1 MLDQQAQQPQG
12 NRSAAPL
19 LARTGMRRAGTPQGP
34 AARNAETVSPPA
46 GHAPDSNGEGWSRL
60 LRFLAAGDDREQEA
74 YERARNR
81 LLQFFA
87 ARGMLRD
94 EDLADATF
102 DRVVAKLSDESA
114 EQVRS
119 PVGYL
124 LRFAHFIY
132 LEHVKSERARRRWL
146 AALQFEDSDGPERAQ
161 ERSFRDERLALL
173 TRGLNELPPAD
184 RDLLLSYYTHDDGS
198 RIASRQKLS
207 LQLGIAPPL
216 LRTRVSRLLATLNQ
230 RVRVLAEQAG
240 LA

>member
-1 MLDQQAQQPQG
+1 
-12 NRSAAPL
+12 
-19 LARTGMRRAGTPQGP
+19 
-34 AARNAETVSPPA
+34 
-46 GHAPDSNGEGWSRL
+46 L
-60 LRFLAAGDDREQEA
+60 LRFLAAGDDREQDA
-74 YERARNR
+74 YARARNR

-132 LEHVKSERARRRWL
+132 LEHLKSESARRRRL
-146 AALQFEDSDGPERAQ
+146 AALQLEDPDRPDRAQ
-161 ERSFRDERLALL
+161 ERSLRDERLALL

-184 RDLLLSYYTHDDGS
+184 RDLLLSYYSHDGGS

-207 LQLGIAPPL
+207 LQLGIAPAL
-216 LRTRVSRLLATLNQ
+216 LRTRVSRLLAALNQ
-230 RVRVLAEQAG
+230 RVRVLAEQAE

>member
-1 MLDQQAQQPQG
+1 MFDQEAQQPQS
-12 NRSAAPL
+12 NRSEDPL
-19 LARTGMRRAGTPQGP
+19 LARTGVRRAARPQGH
-34 AARNAETVSPPA
+34 AARAAQAVSSTARHP
-46 GHAPDSNGEGWSRL
+46 PDSNGEGWSRL
-60 LRFLAAGDDREQEA
+60 LRFLAAGDDREEDA
-74 YERARNR
+74 YARARNR

-132 LEHVKSERARRRWL
+132 LEHVKSESARQRRL
-146 AALQFEDSDGPERAQ
+146 AALPFEDTDGPDRAQ
-161 ERSFRDERLALL
+161 ERALWDERLALL
-173 TRGLNELPPAD
+173 TRGLNELPPVD
-184 RDLLLSYYTHDDGS
+184 RDLLLSYYTHDGGS

-207 LQLGIAPPL
+207 LQLGITPAL

-230 RVRVLAEQAG
+230 RVRALAEQAE
-240 LA
+240 LT